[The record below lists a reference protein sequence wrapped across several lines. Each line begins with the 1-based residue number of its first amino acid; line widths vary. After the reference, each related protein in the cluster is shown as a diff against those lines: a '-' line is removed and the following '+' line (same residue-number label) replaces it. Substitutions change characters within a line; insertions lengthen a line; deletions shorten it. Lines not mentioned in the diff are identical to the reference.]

1 MIRNIKILGKDG
13 GFYTAYENVF
23 IDMLSYYGTF
33 TVMVISKYSFNGCPD
48 NWYSRMTPLNV
59 LKLSI
64 MMTENSFQTQV

>member
-1 MIRNIKILGKDG
+1 MKILGNGG
-13 GFYTAYENVF
+13 GFYIAYEHVF
-23 IDMLSYYGTF
+23 NDIPNYQIVRFSSF

>member
-1 MIRNIKILGKDG
+1 MIRYIKILGKDG
-13 GFYTAYENVF
+13 GFYIAYENVF
-23 IDMLSYYGTF
+23 SDIPSY

>member
-1 MIRNIKILGKDG
+1 MIRYIKILGKDG
-13 GFYTAYENVF
+13 GFYIAYENVF
-23 IDMLSYYGTF
+23 SDIPS

>member
-1 MIRNIKILGKDG
+1 MIDKNIKILGKDG
-13 GFYTAYENVF
+13 GFYIAYEHVF
-23 IDMLSYYGTF
+23 SDIPSYA
-33 TVMVISKYSFNGCPD
+33 VMVISKYSFNGCPD